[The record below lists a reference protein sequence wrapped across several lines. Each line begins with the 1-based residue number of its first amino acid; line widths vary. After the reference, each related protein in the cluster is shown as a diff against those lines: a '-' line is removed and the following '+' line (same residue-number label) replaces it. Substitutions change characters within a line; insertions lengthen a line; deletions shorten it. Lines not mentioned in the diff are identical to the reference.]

1 MILLIH
7 IVIALASIA
16 AASFAFLKPSKKSLA
31 FSYGFISATLASGTF
46 LVVTLS
52 SDLLRSCLAGLTY
65 ITVVS
70 VVTLASHAKFKQ
82 QVAKTQL

>member
-52 SDLLRSCLAGLTY
+52 SDLLLTY